1 MSGVL
6 FLQLTV
12 VVLATLVVT
21 EADAPSAVP
30 VVVAIGGIAWSGAT
44 SLLLLRYRRPTDIPA
59 LADWRTVSPPL
70 VLCAG
75 YAVAAGLLSGL
86 WIIGGLAVV
95 QPLMML
101 SWPRGVRL
109 RMVVVSTLLLVGLW
123 ILDQQSPLR
132 AAIEDE
138 RSSWWMFGS
147 FAVILPV
154 MSVLT
159 LWWWDVLVSLDD
171 ARAAAGRLAATQER
185 LRVATDVHDLQGHHL
200 QVIALQLEL
209 AERLM
214 ERDPEA
220 GMEQL
225 RRARGSVDEARQG
238 TRDIATRFR
247 AVPLADEIANAVD
260 LLRAAGAAAEASVD
274 ADADLA
280 PASVLGPVIRETT
293 TNVLRHG
300 GGRRARLTLERVS
313 GAWRYEIANDPGAT
327 SAAGDATPESSDGSG
342 LAGIARRVEDAGG
355 TVEVR
360 RDAHE
365 FAVIA
370 TVPEAAR

>member
-1 MSGVL
+1 MSPRAAALEAAPSSRSRPDRQLARSISVTWWYTMSGVL

-247 AVPLADEIANAVD
+247 AVPLADEIAN
-260 LLRAAGAAAEASVD
+260 
-274 ADADLA
+274 
-280 PASVLGPVIRETT
+280 
-293 TNVLRHG
+293 
-300 GGRRARLTLERVS
+300 
-313 GAWRYEIANDPGAT
+313 DPGAT
-327 SAAGDATPESSDGSG
+327 SAAGDATPESADGSG